1 MIDSPCAS
9 TEHSKGSAMKGKCK
23 ICGKTKELDG
33 NGYCDDCYPY
43 DKSTDRYDQ
52 HRDRVADNREVRR

>member
-1 MIDSPCAS
+1 
-9 TEHSKGSAMKGKCK
+9 MKGKCK